1 MEYKLSYYVTGIE
14 KGFDKSVKCLCKAQL
29 PLCNTQKEVP
39 KSEIKS
45 VWFTFKHQRYIK
57 AIHNRYSITEKE
69 EGKLMQQI
77 PSRHL

>member
-14 KGFDKSVKCLCKAQL
+14 KGFDKSVKCLWKAQL

-45 VWFTFKHQRYIK
+45 VWCVLRIIF
-57 AIHNRYSITEKE
+57 
-69 EGKLMQQI
+69 
-77 PSRHL
+77 